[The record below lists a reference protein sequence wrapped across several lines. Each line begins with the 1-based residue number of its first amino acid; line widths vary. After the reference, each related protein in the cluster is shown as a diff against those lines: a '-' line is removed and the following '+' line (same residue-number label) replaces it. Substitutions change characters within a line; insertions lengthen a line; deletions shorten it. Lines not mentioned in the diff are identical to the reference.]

1 MNVGRYLCRSGEHSG
16 PVGGGI
22 VCIEPQQ
29 KVCADFSCPFST
41 LSSLGKKD
49 AVNQALYLSSLFSF
63 VVLFVPSI
71 SFSILLS
78 YPRLS
83 SSSPELTSSCP
94 QAGLPS
100 CLPVLQFIL
109 SSCPQAHLSSF
120 SSSSCLSFILPFC
133 PQAIVSSC
141 PPVLHI
147 RYSIILSSICL
158 STHLLSSSGHFSFSP
173 QVHFFVSSWSFNS
186 PLILSSCPQTHL
198 SSCPSAASL
207 PSYHPVQDLSK

>member
-1 MNVGRYLCRSGEHSG
+1 MS
-16 PVGGGI
+16 
-22 VCIEPQQ
+22 
-29 KVCADFSCPFST
+29 F
-41 LSSLGKKD
+41 
-49 AVNQALYLSSLFSF
+49 LFSF

-83 SSSPELTSSCP
+83 SSSPELTSHLALLSSTSPHTLTLVLLFRLNLLSFILPLILSYRMSCSSPLILSSCP

>member
-1 MNVGRYLCRSGEHSG
+1 MS
-16 PVGGGI
+16 
-22 VCIEPQQ
+22 
-29 KVCADFSCPFST
+29 F
-41 LSSLGKKD
+41 
-49 AVNQALYLSSLFSF
+49 LFSF

-198 SSCPSAASL
+198 SSCHLVLKLTYQPVLLSSSLLLILSSCPQTHLSSCPPAASL
-207 PSYHPVQDLSK
+207 SSYHPVQDLSK